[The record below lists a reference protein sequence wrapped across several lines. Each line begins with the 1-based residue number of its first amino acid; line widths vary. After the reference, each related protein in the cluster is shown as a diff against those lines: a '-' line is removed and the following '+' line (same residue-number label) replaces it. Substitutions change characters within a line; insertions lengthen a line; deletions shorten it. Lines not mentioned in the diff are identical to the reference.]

1 MTLTKDVEKELG
13 NQSDRN
19 VFDFWRDEIINLYV
33 SRRIRPDWE
42 VIRRA
47 LRRSNL
53 VDFVNSRYF
62 WSDRGIKLIE
72 KELNRR
78 GLVIERHKSLF
89 RKVKNISMTEVR
101 SDFSR

>member
-1 MTLTKDVEKELG
+1 MTFTKDVEKELS
-13 NQSDRN
+13 NLSDRN
-19 VFDFWRDEIINLYV
+19 VFDFWKEEIINLYA
-33 SRRIRPDWE
+33 SRRIRPDWD

-62 WSDRGIKLIE
+62 WTDGGIALIE
-72 KELNRR
+72 KELRRR

-89 RKVKNISMTEVR
+89 GKVKT
-101 SDFSR
+101 